1 MRSKAKNIWR
11 CNGCMSKQCTIRSE
25 LGKWPTEA
33 FRALAKEQQAAFY
46 QQVAQ
51 LEGHEV
57 VKKAQEVT
65 LTTFQE
71 KAEHFYDSGWKT
83 SLADWPAPSNKSS
96 CLADLHVASDCDSPV
111 IPSTEEPL

>member
-1 MRSKAKNIWR
+1 MWLPTPPSSLTCQVRIRSKSKNVWR
-11 CNGCMSKQCTIRSE
+11 CNGCMSKQCTIRRE
-25 LGKWPTEA
+25 LGKWPTDA

-51 LEGHEV
+51 LEGQEV

-83 SLADWPAPSNKSS
+83 SLAD
-96 CLADLHVASDCDSPV
+96 
-111 IPSTEEPL
+111 

>member
-1 MRSKAKNIWR
+1 
-11 CNGCMSKQCTIRSE
+11 MSKQCTIRRE

-51 LEGHEV
+51 LEGREV

-71 KAEHFYDSGWKT
+71 KSEHFYDSGWKT
-83 SLADWPAPSNKSS
+83 SLADRPAPSNKSS

-111 IPSTEEPL
+111 ILSTEEPL